1 MIHRRLLQLAGA
13 VPRAILA
20 LAAVGLL
27 VSALHVAFALAVSS
41 VIVELVRG
49 SGDVLPLLVLLAG
62 VTLLRGV
69 ALWAREPLAVRVG
82 ASVRIALRRRLLG
95 QLAAVSAS
103 ERDSGALT
111 ATVIDGVDG
120 LDAYYTRYLPQLL
133 VVLIVPAGVVVI
145 AAAVSPS
152 AGLALAASVAVAV
165 IAPRAWDALLLSNGR
180 ARWERFSRLSSDYVE
195 ALQNIPLLRAFG
207 ASGRT
212 AERLAMDAEG
222 LRRSTMTQLRL
233 SLIETAV
240 SALAM
245 HLGVILAV
253 FAAFRAAIDGSAPAA
268 TILTVLLLAREC
280 FRPVQDL
287 GAQWHAGYLGLSAV
301 DGLDRL
307 LSLTPAVSE
316 NGTCDEPA
324 RGGRVD
330 IDDVGY
336 RYPDTESGLRGFDL
350 HIDGGRTLA
359 VLGSS
364 GSGKSTLARLLE
376 REMDPDS
383 GRIRID
389 GVDLRELTPRAR
401 SRTVVVVPQD
411 PVLFAWTVRDNLR
424 LYRPDVGDAEIVSA
438 AQAADIHDVIA
449 ALPDGYD
456 TVLAE
461 NGEHLSGGQRQ
472 RLAIARALL
481 SSAPLLVLDEVTS
494 ALDVDTEQRVMDGVA
509 AAASD
514 RTIILIAHRESACE
528 HADQWIVL
536 QGGRLQARGDG
547 PPPVGVVAGQGVR

>member
-27 VSALHVAFALAVSS
+27 VSALHVVFALAVSS

-233 SLIETAV
+233 SLVETAV

-336 RYPDTESGLRGFDL
+336 RYPDTDSGMRGFDL

-359 VLGSS
+359 VLGTS

-376 REMDPDS
+376 REMDSDS

-438 AQAADIHDVIA
+438 AQTADIHDVIA

-494 ALDVDTEQRVMDGVA
+494 ALDVDTEQRVMDGIA

>member
-27 VSALHVAFALAVSS
+27 VSALHVVFALAVSS

-69 ALWAREPLAVRVG
+69 ALWAREPIAVRVG

-95 QLAAVSAS
+95 QLAAVSAT

-145 AAAVSPS
+145 AATVSPS
-152 AGLALAASVAVAV
+152 AGLTLAASVAVAV
-165 IAPRAWDALLLSNGR
+165 IAPRAWDALLLRNGR

-212 AERLAMDAEG
+212 AERLAVDAEG

-233 SLIETAV
+233 SLVETAV

-245 HLGVILAV
+245 HLGVVLAV
-253 FAAFRAAIDGSAPAA
+253 FAAFRAVSDGSASAA
-268 TILTVLLLAREC
+268 TILSVLLLAREC

-307 LSLTPAVSE
+307 LSLTPAIRE
-316 NGTCDEPA
+316 NGTCDESA

-330 IDDVGY
+330 IDDVGF
-336 RYPDTESGLRGFDL
+336 RYPDTDSGLREFDL
-350 HIDGGRTLA
+350 HIGGGRTLA
-359 VLGSS
+359 VLGTS
-364 GSGKSTLARLLE
+364 GSGKSTLARLLD
-376 REMDPDS
+376 REVDPDS

-389 GVDLRELTPRAR
+389 GVDLREYTSGAR

-424 LYRPDVGDAEIVSA
+424 LYRPDAGDAEIVSA
-438 AQAADIHDVIA
+438 ARAADIHDVIA

-461 NGEHLSGGQRQ
+461 NGEQLSGGQRQ

-494 ALDVDTEQRVMDGVA
+494 ALDVDTEQRVIDGVA

-514 RTIILIAHRESACE
+514 RTIILIAHRESACG

-536 QGGRLQARGDG
+536 QGGRLRARGDG

>member
-13 VPRAILA
+13 VPGAILT

-27 VSALHVAFALAVSS
+27 ISALNVGFALAVSS

-49 SGDVLPLLVLLAG
+49 RGDVLLPVLLLAG
-62 VTLLRGV
+62 GTLLRGV
-69 ALWAREPLAVRVG
+69 AIWAREPLAVRVG

-95 QLAAVSAS
+95 QLAAVPAA
-103 ERDSGALT
+103 ERDSGALA

-120 LDAYYTRYLPQLL
+120 LDAYYTRYLPQLV
-133 VVLIVPAGVVVI
+133 VVLIVPASVVI
-145 AAAVSPS
+145 IAAMVSPP
-152 AGLALAASVAVAV
+152 AGLILTVAALVAV
-165 IAPRAWDALLLSNGR
+165 IAPRGWDTLLLKNGR
-180 ARWERFSRLSSDYVE
+180 ARWERFTRLSSDYVE

-212 AERLAMDAEG
+212 AERLAVDAEE
-222 LRRSTMTQLRL
+222 LRRSTMSQLRL
-233 SLIETAV
+233 SLVETAV
-240 SALAM
+240 SALAI
-245 HLGVILAV
+245 HLGVVLAV
-253 FAAFRAAIDGSAPAA
+253 LAAFTAVIDGTASAAV
-268 TILTVLLLAREC
+268 IVTVLLLAREC

-307 LSLTPAVSE
+307 LSLTPTITE
-316 NGTCDEPA
+316 DGPRDEPA
-324 RGGRVD
+324 QKGRVD
-330 IDDVGY
+330 IDDLGY
-336 RYPDTESGLRGFDL
+336 RHPSTDSGLRGIAL
-350 HIDGGRTLA
+350 HIDGGQNLA
-359 VLGSS
+359 VLGTS

-389 GVDLRELTPRAR
+389 GADLQEFTARAR

-424 LYRPDVGDAEIVSA
+424 LYRPDAGDAETVSA
-438 AQAADIHDVIA
+438 AKAADIHHVISE
-449 ALPDGYD
+449 LSDGYD

-461 NGEHLSGGQRQ
+461 NGEQLSGGQRQ

-494 ALDVDTEQRVMDGVA
+494 ALDIDTEQRVMDGVA

-528 HADQWIVL
+528 HADQWVVL
-536 QGGRLQARGDG
+536 HDGRVRARGDG
-547 PPPVGVVAGQGVR
+547 PPPVGVVARQDAR

>member
-233 SLIETAV
+233 SLVETAV

-253 FAAFRAAIDGSAPAA
+253 FAAFRAVNDGSASAA

-350 HIDGGRTLA
+350 QIGGGRTLA

-389 GVDLRELTPRAR
+389 GVDLREFTPRAR

-481 SSAPLLVLDEVTS
+481 SSAPLLVFDEVTS
-494 ALDVDTEQRVMDGVA
+494 ALDVGTEQRVMDGVA

-536 QGGRLQARGDG
+536 QGGRLRARGDG